1 MIKDKKLTE
10 NFMLSEF
17 LYSKWFDKETQAK
30 VIMLYNE
37 CKSVQYNI
45 QKLANQLQALRN
57 ELGVPVI
64 INIAYRPV
72 FYELSK
78 GRDGTSKHTKGE
90 AGDIKAQGLKPKYVA
105 SKIEQLINSGDM
117 LQGGLGVYST
127 FCHYDIFFDKTNVR
141 RW

>member
-1 MIKDKKLTE
+1 MKQLTK
-10 NFMLSEF
+10 NFNLSEF
-17 LYSKWFDKETQAK
+17 LRSKWFDKETQAK

-37 CKSVQYNI
+37 CKSIQHNV
-45 QKLANQLQALRN
+45 QKLANQLQTLRN
-57 ELGVPVI
+57 EVGVPVI

-78 GRDGTSKHTKGE
+78 GRDGTSQHTLGK
-90 AGDIKAQGLKPKYVA
+90 AADITAQGLTPKYVA

-117 LQGGLGVYST
+117 LQGGLGVYPT

>member
-1 MIKDKKLTE
+1 MKQLTK
-10 NFMLSEF
+10 NFNLSEF
-17 LYSKWFDKETQAK
+17 LRSKWFDKETQAK

-37 CKSVQYNI
+37 TNSIQHNI
-45 QKLANQLQALRN
+45 QKLANQLQTLRN
-57 ELGVPVI
+57 EVDVPVI

-105 SKIEQLINSGDM
+105 AKIEQLISSGDM

-127 FCHYDIFFDKTNVR
+127 FVHYDIRKTR
-141 RW
+141 ARW

>member
-1 MIKDKKLTE
+1 
-10 NFMLSEF
+10 MLSEF
-17 LYSKWFDKETQAK
+17 LYSKWFDKETQAL
-30 VIMLYNE
+30 VIKMYNE
-37 CKSVQYNI
+37 TNSIQHNI
-45 QKLANQLQALRN
+45 QKLANQLQTLRN
-57 ELGVPVI
+57 EVGVPVI

-78 GRDGTSKHTKGE
+78 GRDGTSQHTLGK
-90 AGDIKAQGLKPKYVA
+90 AADITAQGLTPKYVA

-117 LQGGLGVYST
+117 LQGGLGVYPT

>member
-1 MIKDKKLTE
+1 MKKLTE

-37 CKSVQYNI
+37 CKSIQHNV
-45 QKLANQLQALRN
+45 QKLANQLQTLRN
-57 ELGVPVI
+57 EVDVPVI

-78 GRDGTSKHTKGE
+78 GRDGTSQHTKGK
-90 AGDIKAQGLKPKYVA
+90 AADITAQGLKPKYVA
-105 SKIEQLINSGDM
+105 AKIEQLISSGDM

-127 FCHYDIFFDKTNVR
+127 FVHYDIRKTR
-141 RW
+141 ARW

>member
-1 MIKDKKLTE
+1 MKQLTK
-10 NFMLSEF
+10 NFNLSEF
-17 LYSKWFDKETQAK
+17 LYSKWFDKRTQAL
-30 VIMLYNE
+30 VIKMYNE
-37 CKSVQYNI
+37 TNSIQHNI
-45 QKLANQLQALRN
+45 QKLANQLQTLRN

-72 FYELSK
+72 FYEVSK
-78 GRDGTSKHTKGE
+78 GRDGTSQHTKGK
-90 AGDIKAQGLKPKYVA
+90 AADITAQGLKPKYVA
-105 SKIEQLINSGDM
+105 AKIEQLISSGDM

>member
-1 MIKDKKLTE
+1 MKQLTK
-10 NFMLSEF
+10 NFNLSEF
-17 LYSKWFDKETQAK
+17 LYSKWFDKRTQAL
-30 VIMLYNE
+30 VIKMYNE
-37 CKSVQYNI
+37 TNSIQHNI

-90 AGDIKAQGLKPKYVA
+90 AGDITAQGLKPKYVA
-105 SKIEQLINSGDM
+105 AKIEQLISSGDM
-117 LQGGLGVYST
+117 LQGGLGVYPT
-127 FCHYDIFFDKTNVR
+127 FVHYDIRKTR
-141 RW
+141 ARW

>member
-1 MIKDKKLTE
+1 MKQLTK
-10 NFMLSEF
+10 NFNLSEF
-17 LYSKWFDKETQAK
+17 LYSKWFDKRTQAL
-30 VIMLYNE
+30 VIKMYNE
-37 CKSVQYNI
+37 TNSIQHNI

-90 AGDIKAQGLKPKYVA
+90 AGDIRAQGLTPKYVA

-117 LQGGLGVYST
+117 LQGGLGVYPT

>member
-1 MIKDKKLTE
+1 MKQLTK
-10 NFMLSEF
+10 NFNLSEF
-17 LYSKWFDKETQAK
+17 LRSKWFDKETQAL
-30 VIMLYNE
+30 VIKMYNE
-37 CKSVQYNI
+37 TNSIQHNI

-90 AGDIKAQGLKPKYVA
+90 AGDITAQGLKPKYVA
-105 SKIEQLINSGDM
+105 AKIEQLISSGDM
-117 LQGGLGVYST
+117 LQGGLGVYPT
-127 FCHYDIFFDKTNVR
+127 FVHYDIRKTCA

>member
-1 MIKDKKLTE
+1 MKQLTK
-10 NFMLSEF
+10 NFNLSEF
-17 LYSKWFDKETQAK
+17 LRSKWFDKETQAK

-37 CKSVQYNI
+37 CKSVQHNI
-45 QKLANQLQALRN
+45 QKLANQLQTLRN
-57 ELGVPVI
+57 EVGVPVI

-90 AGDIKAQGLKPKYVA
+90 AADIKAQGLKPKYVA
-105 SKIEQLINSGDM
+105 AKIEQLINSGDM
-117 LQGGLGVYST
+117 LQGGLGVYPT

>member
-1 MIKDKKLTE
+1 MKQLTK
-10 NFMLSEF
+10 NFNLSEF
-17 LYSKWFDKETQAK
+17 LYSKWFDKRTQAL
-30 VIMLYNE
+30 VIKMYNE
-37 CKSVQYNI
+37 TNSIQHNI

-78 GRDGTSKHTKGE
+78 GRDGTSQHTLGK
-90 AGDIKAQGLKPKYVA
+90 AADITAQGLKPKYVA
-105 SKIEQLINSGDM
+105 AKIEQLISSGDM
-117 LQGGLGVYST
+117 IQGGLGVYST

>member
-1 MIKDKKLTE
+1 MIKDKKLTN
-10 NFMLSEF
+10 NFRLNEF
-17 LYSKWFDKETQAK
+17 LRSKWFDKETQAK

-37 CKSVQYNI
+37 CKSIQHNV
-45 QKLANQLQALRN
+45 QKLANQLQTLRN
-57 ELGVPVI
+57 EVDVPVI

-105 SKIEQLINSGDM
+105 AKIEQLINSGDM
-117 LQGGLGVYST
+117 LQGGLSAYST
-127 FCHYDIFFDKTNVR
+127 FVHYDIRKTR
-141 RW
+141 ARW

>member
-1 MIKDKKLTE
+1 MKQLTK
-10 NFMLSEF
+10 NFNLSEF
-17 LYSKWFDKETQAK
+17 LYSKWFDKRTQAL
-30 VIMLYNE
+30 VIKMYNE
-37 CKSVQYNI
+37 TNSIQHNI

-105 SKIEQLINSGDM
+105 AKIEQLISSGDM
-117 LQGGLGVYST
+117 LQGGLGVYPT
-127 FCHYDIFFDKTNVR
+127 FCHYDIFFDKTNIR

>member
-1 MIKDKKLTE
+1 MKQLTK
-10 NFMLSEF
+10 NFNLSEF

-37 CKSVQYNI
+37 TNSIQHNI
-45 QKLANQLQALRN
+45 QKLANQLQTLRN
-57 ELGVPVI
+57 EVGVPVI

-72 FYELSK
+72 FYEVSK
-78 GRDGTSKHTKGE
+78 GRDGTSQHTLGK
-90 AGDIKAQGLKPKYVA
+90 AADITAQGLKPKYVA

-117 LQGGLGVYST
+117 LQGGLSAYST
-127 FCHYDIFFDKTNVR
+127 FVHYDIRKTKA

>member
-1 MIKDKKLTE
+1 MKQLTK
-10 NFMLSEF
+10 NFNLSEF
-17 LYSKWFDKETQAK
+17 LYSKWFDKETQAL
-30 VIMLYNE
+30 VIKMYNE
-37 CKSVQYNI
+37 TNSIQHNI

-90 AGDIKAQGLKPKYVA
+90 AGDIKAQGLTPKYVA
-105 SKIEQLINSGDM
+105 AKIEQLINSRDM
-117 LQGGLGVYST
+117 LQGGLGVYPT

>member
-1 MIKDKKLTE
+1 MKQLTK
-10 NFMLSEF
+10 NFNLSEF
-17 LYSKWFDKETQAK
+17 LYSKWFDKRTQAL
-30 VIMLYNE
+30 VIKMYNE
-37 CKSVQYNI
+37 TNSIQHNI

-72 FYELSK
+72 FYEVSK
-78 GRDGTSKHTKGE
+78 GRDGTSKHTLGK
-90 AGDIKAQGLKPKYVA
+90 AADITAQGLKPKYVA
-105 SKIEQLINSGDM
+105 AKIEQLINSGDM

-127 FCHYDIFFDKTNVR
+127 FVHYDIRKTKA

>member
-1 MIKDKKLTE
+1 MEKLTN
-10 NFMLSEF
+10 NFRLNEF
-17 LYSKWFDKETQAK
+17 LRSKWFDKETQAK

-72 FYELSK
+72 FYEVSK
-78 GRDGTSKHTKGE
+78 GRSGNSQHTLGK
-90 AGDIKAQGLKPKYVA
+90 AADIKVKGFTPQQIADE
-105 SKIEQLINSGDM
+105 IEKLIEKGDM
-117 LQGGLGVYST
+117 LQGGLSAYST
-127 FCHYDIFFDKTNVR
+127 FVHYDIRKTR
-141 RW
+141 ARW

>member
-1 MIKDKKLTE
+1 MKQLTK
-10 NFMLSEF
+10 NFNLSEF
-17 LYSKWFDKETQAK
+17 LYSKWFDKRTQAL
-30 VIMLYNE
+30 VIKMYNE
-37 CKSVQYNI
+37 TNSIQHNI

-78 GRDGTSKHTKGE
+78 GRDGTSQHTLGK
-90 AGDIKAQGLKPKYVA
+90 AADITAQGLKPKYVA
-105 SKIEQLINSGDM
+105 AKIEQLISSRDM
-117 LQGGLGVYST
+117 LQGGLGVYPT

>member
-1 MIKDKKLTE
+1 MKQLTK
-10 NFMLSEF
+10 NFNLSEF
-17 LYSKWFDKETQAK
+17 LYSKWFDKRTQAL
-30 VIMLYNE
+30 VIKMYNE

-105 SKIEQLINSGDM
+105 AKIEQLISSGDM
-117 LQGGLGVYST
+117 LQGGLSAYST
-127 FCHYDIFFDKTNVR
+127 FVHYDIRKTR
-141 RW
+141 ARW